1 MSSEEEDMKASEK
14 RLPLPKPD
22 PANINVLTSHLP
34 KNPILPWNQ
43 FDSPWLDDE
52 EGEAD
57 TLEEDVEEEDVEE
70 EAVEEEAVEEE
81 AVEEGVDASV
91 QIDKKEDAPDESV
104 ITKDVQSNSSSSV
117 KQSNQDSPEEQPQK
131 QGGIENK
138 YSNESVNTDEED
150 SENT

>member
-52 EGEAD
+52 ESEAD
-57 TLEEDVEEEDVEE
+57 TLEED
-70 EAVEEEAVEEE
+70 VEEEAVEEE

-104 ITKDVQSNSSSSV
+104 ITEDVQSNSSSSV